1 MLKGQSEKRKAI
13 FSSPILYYGE
23 NNVWE
28 CKKPSFA
35 KVRVSR
41 DKVPQDDAKG
51 TILVENENEQ
61 DPKRKFCLE
70 TGGKEHD
77 EYDKMKGDIVYK

>member
-1 MLKGQSEKRKAI
+1 M
-13 FSSPILYYGE
+13 YYGE

-51 TILVENENEQ
+51 TILLENENEQ
-61 DPKRKFCLE
+61 DLTTRKFCLE
-70 TGGKEHD
+70 TGGREEH
-77 EYDKMKGDIVYK
+77 ENDKMIGDVKYK

>member
-1 MLKGQSEKRKAI
+1 M
-13 FSSPILYYGE
+13 LYYGE

-35 KVRVSR
+35 KVRVSC

-51 TILVENENEQ
+51 TILLENENEQ
-61 DPKRKFCLE
+61 DLKKRKFCLE
-70 TGGKEHD
+70 TGGREHD
-77 EYDKMKGDIVYK
+77 ENDKMKGDVKYK